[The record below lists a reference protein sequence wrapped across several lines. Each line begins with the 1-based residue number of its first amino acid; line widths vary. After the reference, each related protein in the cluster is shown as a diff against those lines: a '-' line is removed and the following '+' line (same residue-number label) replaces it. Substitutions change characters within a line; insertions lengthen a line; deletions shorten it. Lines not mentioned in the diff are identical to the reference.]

1 MTQAEVIAMRTTGAG
16 LSRQGEY
23 WTEKERKLLDE
34 YFYSGVG
41 LTDIALQLQ
50 RAETA
55 IVQQLVNSKAFEN
68 ERPKR
73 MRTAEA
79 YPCPCAKCD
88 RKENCLFSLQNRDKI
103 MCLIKEPANKKSSPK

>member
-1 MTQAEVIAMRTTGAG
+1 MTREEVIAMRTTGAG

-23 WTEKERKLLDE
+23 WTEKERKQLDE
-34 YFYSGVG
+34 YFHDG
-41 LTDIALQLQ
+41 LGITDIALQLK

-73 MRTAEA
+73 LRITES

-88 RKENCLFSLQNRDKI
+88 RRENCPYSLQNRDKI
-103 MCLIKEPANKKSSPK
+103 MCLIREEADV